1 MSRRLMSLGWVAG
14 ASLMLLSTT
23 VNAGEVSCSV
33 TKPVFPMFDG
43 SCRDGCDCRA
53 AIHQINCC
61 GSRAAIGINYLEQER
76 FDEAEAICEAQYPAC
91 DCFDRGILADD
102 GQSTFDAARVAAFC
116 NEGTCATFVLPE
128 K

>member
-1 MSRRLMSLGWVAG
+1 VLRNQSSPFSTAVATTG
-14 ASLMLLSTT
+14 AT
-23 VNAGEVSCSV
+23 AGLQ
-33 TKPVFPMFDG
+33 
-43 SCRDGCDCRA
+43 
-53 AIHQINCC
+53 IHQINCC

-91 DCFDRGILADD
+91 DCFDRGILAGD